1 MAEPSSKVSLEDQVV
16 AWTQRTY
23 PWHRA
28 LFVGC
33 NGFLTAV
40 NFYTG
45 APWRALWPLV
55 ITGGLFTLHYLIYK
69 TTLIDDA
76 WVDERA
82 GDLYDRSYDQGHID
96 SIAGR
101 HNMETAMQRTE
112 RELRERVAKRV
123 ADKAART
130 KRHDEQS

>member
-1 MAEPSSKVSLEDQVV
+1 MAEPSINSDLEARLVG
-16 AWTQRTY
+16 WTQKTY

-28 LFVGC
+28 IFIALNAG
-33 NGFLTAV
+33 LTAL
-40 NFYTG
+40 NLYTG
-45 APWRALWPLV
+45 APWWALWPLV

-96 SIAGR
+96 AIAGH

-112 RELRERVAKRV
+112 RELRERVAKRE
-123 ADKAART
+123 AEKAQRA
-130 KRHDEQS
+130 KKG